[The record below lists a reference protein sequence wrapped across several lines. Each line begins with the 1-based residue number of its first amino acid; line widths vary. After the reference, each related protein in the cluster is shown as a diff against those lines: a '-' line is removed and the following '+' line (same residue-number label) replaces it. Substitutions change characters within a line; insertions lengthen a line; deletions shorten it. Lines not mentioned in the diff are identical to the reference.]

1 MSALIKLQIQQK
13 LTTILNEITVAN
25 GFNTENKGTWRGRS
39 QFGQETDI
47 PFLALME
54 SPRSDIADW
63 ATEDNTVSKDAWTL
77 LIQGFVSANGQEHP
91 TDAAYIFLHDVET
104 QLGKITA
111 TRSNGFSGG
120 QYPEYFMLNGMITKL
135 ELEPAVVRPG
145 GDDVSP
151 MAYFYQPVRLTLV
164 RDLKC

>member
-25 GFNTENKGTWRGRS
+25 GFNTENKGTYRGRS
-39 QFGQETDI
+39 QFGSETDV
-47 PFLALME
+47 PFLALLE
-54 SPRSDIADW
+54 SPRSDISDW
-63 ATEDNTVSKDAWTL
+63 ATEDNTVSKDGWTL
-77 LIQGFVSANGQEHP
+77 LVQGFVAANGQEHP

-104 QLGKITA
+104 QLGKIA
-111 TRSNGFSGG
+111 ASRSNGMSGG
-120 QYPEYFMLNGMITKL
+120 KYPDYFMLGGLITKI
-135 ELEPAVVRPG
+135 ELDPAVVRPG

-151 MAYFYQPVRLTLV
+151 MAYFYQPVRLTIV

>member
-1 MSALIKLQIQQK
+1 MSGLIKLQIQQK

-25 GFNTENKGTWRGRS
+25 GFMTENKGTWRGRS
-39 QFGQETDI
+39 QFGQETDV
-47 PFLALME
+47 PFLALLE
-54 SPRSDIADW
+54 SPRSDISDW

-77 LIQGFVSANGQEHP
+77 LVQGFISANGQEHP
-91 TDAAYIFLHDVET
+91 TDAAYLFLHDVET

-111 TRSNGFSGG
+111 TRSNGMGG
-120 QYPEYFMLNGMITKL
+120 GAYPEYFMLNGMITKL

-151 MAYFYQPVRLTLV
+151 MAYFYLPVRLTIV

>member
-25 GFNTENKGTWRGRS
+25 GFNTENKGTYRGRS
-39 QFGQETDI
+39 QFGQETDV
-47 PFLALME
+47 PFLALLE
-54 SPRSDIADW
+54 SPRSDISDW

-104 QLGKITA
+104 QLGKIA
-111 TRSNGFSGG
+111 SARSNGMSGG
-120 QYPEYFMLNGMITKL
+120 KYPDYFMLGGLITKI
-135 ELEPAVVRPG
+135 ELDPAVVRPG

-151 MAYFYQPVRLTLV
+151 MAYFYQPVRLTIV

>member
-1 MSALIKLQIQQK
+1 MSGLIKLQIQQK

-25 GFNTENKGTWRGRS
+25 GFMTENKGTWRGRS
-39 QFGQETDI
+39 QFGQETDV
-47 PFLALME
+47 PFLALLE
-54 SPRSDIADW
+54 SPRSDISDW

-77 LIQGFVSANGQEHP
+77 LVQGFISANGQEHP
-91 TDAAYIFLHDVET
+91 TDAAYLFLHDVET

-111 TRSNGFSGG
+111 TRSNGMGG
-120 QYPEYFMLNGMITKL
+120 GAYPEYFMLNGMITNL

-151 MAYFYQPVRLTLV
+151 MAYFYLPVRLTIV